1 MANIEKRI
9 AALEQTSPQA
19 AKVIFIILVGVGE
32 VGNEIIHIYN
42 NDGKEWNRLPG
53 ETEKA
58 FRDRA
63 TSETTQAEN
72 QVTMLFGQTSIM
84 GDCIDMI

>member
-1 MANIEKRI
+1 MANIEKRLL
-9 AALEQTSPQA
+9 ALEQTSPQA
-19 AKVIFIILVGVGE
+19 AKVIFIIFVGMGE

-42 NDGKEWNRLPG
+42 NEGKEWNRLPG

-72 QVTMLFGQTSIM
+72 QVIMLFGQTSIM
-84 GDCIDMI
+84 GHCAAMI

>member
-9 AALEQTSPQA
+9 SALEQTSPQA
-19 AKVIFIILVGVGE
+19 AKVIFIILVGMGE

-42 NDGKEWNRLPG
+42 DDGMKWNRLPG

-63 TSETTQAEN
+63 TSEIEQVEN
-72 QVTMLFGQTSIM
+72 KVAMLIGQTSVM
-84 GDCIDMI
+84 GHCIDMI